1 MEKIIFFNNVFF
13 DEDINKKK
21 KELYKKINYKKK
33 ETIFFQINF
42 INKFLFNLSNLIG
55 KDFKYYN
62 FYIYRSN
69 NIYEL
74 PKSLKINHP
83 KKILIYISNE
93 TDYIPTNLEK
103 HFFCIFKCYL
113 PYQLKKSNIFP
124 FPLNIIPDIS
134 TKKIIPIEKRK
145 IDIFFI
151 GNLNR
156 NRLDFLRAFYSDFQ
170 IFSNFSYKLIYS
182 FLIRTGLIK
191 KLINKDLS
199 NKINGNN
206 FIKFTSGFNAGIQ
219 HDKYLKLLN
228 NSKVV
233 LCPKGFMSSE
243 SFRHF
248 EAIRAG
254 SVVITEKLPNTYFYK
269 KFPCVSINN
278 WTVGLKKAEKLIL
291 DVNWLKK
298 MQKKNRVFYDNNL
311 SEAGTAKYVFKIFK
325 VLESK
330 KIKQSV

>member
-1 MEKIIFFNNVFF
+1 MEKIIFFKNVFF

-21 KELYKKINYKKK
+21 KELYKKINYKKT
-33 ETIFFQINF
+33 ESIFFQINF
-42 INKFLFNLSNLIG
+42 INNFLFNLSNIIG

-134 TKKIIPIEKRK
+134 IKKIIPIEKRK

-156 NRLDFLRAFYSDFQ
+156 NRLDFFRAFYSDFK
-170 IFSNFSYKLIYS
+170 IFSKFSYKLIYS
-182 FLIRTGLIK
+182 FLTRTGLIK

-199 NKINGNN
+199 NKINGNKDDKATN
-206 FIKFTSGFNAGIQ
+206 SNRVDIK
-219 HDKYLKLLN
+219 
-228 NSKVV
+228 
-233 LCPKGFMSSE
+233 
-243 SFRHF
+243 
-248 EAIRAG
+248 
-254 SVVITEKLPNTYFYK
+254 
-269 KFPCVSINN
+269 
-278 WTVGLKKAEKLIL
+278 LKK
-291 DVNWLKK
+291 
-298 MQKKNRVFYDNNL
+298 
-311 SEAGTAKYVFKIFK
+311 KIFIILNLFFFDK
-325 VLESK
+325 NLYK
-330 KIKQSV
+330 TKISLYMFKLYILFCFLFYIFLLSL